1 MKDLSTDKQFSNNLS
16 YSNFQERKVIIILY
30 FKIVQINDTMKLVL
44 FSTIESNILTDKKQK

>member
-1 MKDLSTDKQFSNNLS
+1 MKDFSTDKQFSNNLS